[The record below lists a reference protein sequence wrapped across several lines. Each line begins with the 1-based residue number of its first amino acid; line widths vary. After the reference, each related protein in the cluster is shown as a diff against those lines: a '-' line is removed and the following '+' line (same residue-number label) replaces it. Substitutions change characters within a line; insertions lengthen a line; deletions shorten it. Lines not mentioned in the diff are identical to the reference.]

1 VPYKKIGIN
10 FPQRG
15 YATVFKK
22 EGGDHMKVF
31 RAAAFLVHSTQ
42 KRPIYMVDNIAA
54 LKRLVVETDACKV
67 NLVVLKPMQNA
78 R

>member
-1 VPYKKIGIN
+1 
-10 FPQRG
+10 
-15 YATVFKK
+15 
-22 EGGDHMKVF
+22 MKVF